1 MPVIYIEMFYKMQ
14 KFKENYHRLN
24 LDIQGRK
31 ELKWINLI
39 EINNYGIYRQR
50 AQFNQQDVQLKNK
63 SNKLI
68 PNEKGN

>member
-14 KFKENYHRLN
+14 KFKENYNRLN